1 MRWLMVLGFVLAVC
15 GGQAGAQVVD
25 RVLAVVD
32 GRLVTLSDV
41 RASTMLGLTPGGDGL
56 EAGQAA
62 ERWIERILIL
72 AEVDRF
78 APPEP
83 DQAQVDRRVAELLAR
98 LGQAGGAAAELAAL
112 GVDAS
117 WVRLWVRDDLRIQSY
132 VEQRFAGAVEPTAD
146 EISRYLRDNAGD
158 VAGQGTPGADE
169 AGALARARMIDA
181 RRRALVADWIDG
193 LRKRAVIVRPESR
206 GPARP

>member
-112 GVDAS
+112 GVDVS

>member
-1 MRWLMVLGFVLAVC
+1 MRSLMVLGFLLAVC
-15 GGQAGAQVVD
+15 GGLAGAQVVD

-41 RASTMLGLTPGGDGL
+41 RASTMLGLTPGGDGP
-56 EAGQAA
+56 EGGQAA

-98 LGQAGGAAAELAAL
+98 LGRAGGAAAELAAL
-112 GVDAS
+112 GVDVS

-158 VAGQGTPGADE
+158 FAGQGTPGADE
-169 AGALARARMIDA
+169 ARALARARMIDA